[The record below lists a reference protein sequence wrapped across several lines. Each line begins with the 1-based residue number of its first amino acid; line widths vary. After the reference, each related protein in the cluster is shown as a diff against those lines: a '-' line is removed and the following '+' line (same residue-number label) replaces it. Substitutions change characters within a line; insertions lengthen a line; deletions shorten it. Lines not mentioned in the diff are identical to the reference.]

1 MMMMVKNR
9 FSNALQLKQSQQL
22 LKIDTSTLIYFISI
36 LSYGVI
42 FWGNSIESKRVFNI
56 QKKIIRIMASVKRD
70 SLAENY
76 LRN

>member
-1 MMMMVKNR
+1 MMMMTNT
-9 FSNALQLKQSQQL
+9 FSNALQLKQSKQL
-22 LKIDTSTLIYFISI
+22 LKIDTSELIYFISI

-56 QKKIIRIMASVKRD
+56 QKKIIRIMASIKRD
-70 SLAENY
+70 SPAENY